1 MNGPAV
7 FMSDD
12 LQGCF
17 LGWSRVILKICL
29 PNILAPNSDESRFFL
44 VHQIHVKG

>member
-17 LGWSRVILKICL
+17 LGWSSVILKICL
-29 PNILAPNSDESRFFL
+29 PNILAPNSDESRFFWYT
-44 VHQIHVKG
+44 KFM